1 MNTPSRLKELRESR
15 GLSQEQ
21 LADALNVD
29 RTTIVKYETGAS
41 NPTRNL
47 QKIANFYNVSTDY
60 ILCRTDNPSQNISL
74 GEYLR
79 MARQHV
85 AYSPEYVA
93 GITGIN
99 ADTLI
104 AWEKNA
110 EKPSKSELETLAKCY
125 HVSVAIL
132 TGKDTQI
139 DSRMIRPILSAE
151 ENLAADLFHRFG
163 GVLKALAGMSP
174 AKQEQAAS
182 YIAFLA
188 QDDKKA

>member
-1 MNTPSRLKELRESR
+1 MRLKELRDTR
-15 GLSQEQ
+15 NMTQQE
-21 LADALNVD
+21 LGNALNISPS
-29 RTTIVKYETGAS
+29 TIGMYEQGRRYPSIDILRRMAD
-41 NPTRNL
+41 
-47 QKIANFYNVSTDY
+47 FFHVSTDY
-60 ILCRTDNPSQNISL
+60 ILGRTENPTQSITL
-74 GEYLR
+74 GECLR

-85 AYSPEYVA
+85 AYSPEYVETL
-93 GITGIN
+93 TGIK

-104 AWEKNA
+104 SWEKNA
-110 EKPSKSELETLAKCY
+110 AKPSQSELETLAKCY

-174 AKQEQAAS
+174 QKREQAAS